1 MKFTNPILL
10 AFLLMTIT
18 VSHNF
23 AYSSDDVGSESSNK
37 INVVGNY
44 LPPFGIEKD
53 GKLAGL
59 SVEMLLQL
67 LDKSDTKNI
76 DITFEHVSFAR
87 AFAQLENRKKTIA
100 LHFAK
105 SAIRDKKFKWV
116 GPYFVIRMGV
126 VGMQQNVN
134 VYPDFD
140 SLKDNL
146 IAVVNDTLLEDILLS
161 RGFPRQNMVL
171 ISNPVS
177 GLNMLNAGHIQLYAH
192 IPLVLNYLMR
202 QEFGV
207 NAPKL
212 EEKFPL
218 QTGHFYFALSQD
230 FDDEF
235 VSNLQQL
242 LNDMIDN
249 NEFAQL
255 FAKYQVGSS
264 AGN

>member
-1 MKFTNPILL
+1 ML
-10 AFLLMTIT
+10 AFLLMTSVASI
-18 VSHNF
+18 NF
-23 AYSSDDVGSESSNK
+23 AYSSDNISGKGNVK
-37 INVVGNY
+37 IDVVGNS
-44 LPPFGIEKD
+44 LPPFGFEKD

-67 LDKSDTKNI
+67 LDKIDTKNI

-87 AFAQLENRKKTIA
+87 AFAQLEHRQKTIA

-116 GPYFVIRMGV
+116 GPYFEIKMGV
-126 VGMQQNVN
+126 VGMQSDTNA
-134 VYPDFD
+134 YPDFE
-140 SLKDNL
+140 SLKNDL

-161 RGFPRQNMVL
+161 RGFPKENMVI

-177 GLNMLNAGHIQLYAH
+177 GLKMLHAGRIQLFAH
-192 IPLVLNYLMR
+192 IPSVLNYFMQ
-202 QEFGV
+202 QEFGLD
-207 NAPKL
+207 APKL
-212 EEKFPL
+212 EEKFIL

-235 VSNLQQL
+235 VSNLQQV
-242 LNDMIDN
+242 LNDMLDN

-255 FAKYQVGSS
+255 FTKYQVDSN
-264 AGN
+264 AKK